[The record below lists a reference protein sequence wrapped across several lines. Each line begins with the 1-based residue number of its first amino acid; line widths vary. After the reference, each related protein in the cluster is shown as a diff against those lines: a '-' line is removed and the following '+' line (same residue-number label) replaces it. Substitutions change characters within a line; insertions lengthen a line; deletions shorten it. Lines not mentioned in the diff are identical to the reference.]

1 MVKRTIAF
9 FANSSHKL
17 LPGCCMGKPL
27 FRSLQPLLQVLQRCP
42 TELLQVCSVRQRF
55 PRCCGNSRG
64 CRRALRAYQ
73 GAPELPQ
80 VPQALGTSPD

>member
-1 MVKRTIAF
+1 MDKRTIAF

-55 PRCCGNSRG
+55 PRYHRRWEPPLINSCPLPG
-64 CRRALRAYQ
+64 F
-73 GAPELPQ
+73 GAGIYVQP
-80 VPQALGTSPD
+80 SPGR